1 MKKFVL
7 FAAFSALAAQ
17 SFAANLILLNEE
29 LTVND
34 PTYHRTFANG
44 SALAGPGNG
53 VHYNSYDFSVTA
65 TGAYTFEMAVRNSNT
80 SWDTFMFVYSPSLNP
95 TNALQNYVAG
105 NDDSSAALTLLTA
118 NTYYASSSGRSR
130 MVVNLTA
137 GQQYQFIATG
147 FDPTEVGLYD
157 MAIGGGPGD
166 VVPEPATMAILGVAA
181 LAAARRRKK

>member
-17 SFAANLILLNEE
+17 SFAADLILLNEE
-29 LTVND
+29 LTAND
-34 PTYHRTFANG
+34 PTYQRAFADG
-44 SALAGPGNG
+44 SGLSSSGNG
-53 VHYNSYDFSVTA
+53 VHYKTYDFSVTA
-65 TGAYTFEMAVRNSNT
+65 TGAYTFEMAVRDSNT
-80 SWDTFMFVYSPSLNP
+80 TWDTFMFVYSPALNSS
-95 TNALQNYVAG
+95 NALLNYVAG
-105 NDDSSAALTLLTA
+105 NDDTTAALTLLTA
-118 NTYYASSSGRSR
+118 NTYFSGSAGRSR

-137 GQQYQFIATG
+137 GQQYQFVATG